1 MIKVKEIDSFL
12 KFRLPNE
19 PIFVEDIV
27 RSFPN
32 HSRQWIDDTL
42 KNLVQKNRIKR
53 FSTGVYYIP
62 VKYKNGESTLNIK
75 MVIERKYIKNRND
88 VIGFYS
94 GDSLLM
100 KIGLI
105 NRNSE
110 MITVV
115 TNREKSKGR
124 KVVIGDK
131 TIYLKKPPTEITGN
145 NCSALRFLEAVR
157 IMDFMHS
164 DRFDLE
170 AFMNFVK
177 NSSVRISDINKYC
190 MFFPDEVSK
199 KILSGEIIKILVEKE
214 IGSLSIGKTRASN
227 CAVLL

>member
-1 MIKVKEIDSFL
+1 MKEIDTFL

-27 RSFPN
+27 KSFPN

-42 KNLVQKNRIKR
+42 KNMVQQNRIKR

-62 VKYKNGESTLNIK
+62 IKYKDSESTLNPRI
-75 MVIERKYIKNRND
+75 VIERKYIKNHND

-94 GDSLLM
+94 GNSLL
-100 KIGLI
+100 KEIGLL
-105 NRNSE
+105 NRNPE

-145 NCSALRFLEAVR
+145 NHSALRFLEAVR
-157 IMDFMHS
+157 IMDFTHS

-177 NSSVRISDINKYC
+177 NSSVRISDVNQYC
-190 MFFPDEVSK
+190 KFFPDEVSK
-199 KILSGEIIKILVEKE
+199 IILSGEIINILVEKE
-214 IGSLSIGKTRASN
+214 MVSLSKGKARTSN
-227 CAVLL
+227 PVVLL